1 MVTNN
6 LLKRL
11 PGQRTPLLLLVLGVA
26 LLVGALVL
34 YARGDSGE
42 PTLVSDQPCPSGAPC
57 AVVADEAT
65 TPPPLG
71 VVDSAADSGD
81 TPPAQ
86 PQPMDTPSPA
96 PPSPELSP
104 IQIQTPPDADVYD
117 AEPPECVGVGEAISD
132 GHSTRVIGD
141 IATSA
146 AAVKSARVV
155 GYLRFVMSMFGDVKD
170 TGRERFVTV
179 TTVDGISDVDF
190 EIEAPGAGRQIAVT
204 LRRTADGDMFIR
216 SDSLELLADTS
227 SLVSVPATPLGD
239 GGVASWV
246 SLRSVV
252 PSGAL
257 PGPQSGWELPYEDK
271 LMVYA
276 DLVEMAS
283 WLVDNGSELYAR
295 TVLDERTGLAV
306 MCVGVSLGDLAESP
320 LPNSSVFAELQ
331 TVMLLGGMEAP
342 AEVWGSLPT
351 TVLLTLADNGD
362 VYALEMRTD
371 MAPVLVHAARSLQ
384 PVDAEDEEIAMMEA
398 MIGQVAGQFEIQLV
412 VDAINDPELV
422 LSG

>member
-42 PTLVSDQPCPSGAPC
+42 PTLVSDQPPPPSAGL

-65 TPPPLG
+65 TPPALG

-96 PPSPELSP
+96 PPSPELP
-104 IQIQTPPDADVYD
+104 PVQVQTPPDADVYG

-132 GHSTRVIGD
+132 DYSTRLIGD

-146 AAVKSARVV
+146 AAVRSARVV
-155 GYLRFVMSMFGDVKD
+155 GYGRFVVSMLGDVDD
-170 TGRERFVTV
+170 TGRERFATAITV
-179 TTVDGISDVDF
+179 GGISEGHVLIQVPGSERLIGVD
-190 EIEAPGAGRQIAVT
+190 

-216 SDSLELLADTS
+216 ADSLELLADTS
-227 SLVSVPATPLGD
+227 SLVSVPSSPLGD
-239 GGVASWV
+239 DGAESWV
-246 SLRSVV
+246 SLRSLAG
-252 PSGAL
+252 SGAL
-257 PGPQSGWELPYEDK
+257 PGPQSGWELPDEDE

-283 WLVDNGSELYAR
+283 WLVDNGSELDAR
-295 TVLDERTGLAV
+295 IVLDERTGLAS
-306 MCVGVSLGDLAESP
+306 MCFGVSLGDLAESP
-320 LPNSSVFAELQ
+320 LSDSSLFADLQ
-331 TVMLLGGMEAP
+331 IVALLGGVEAP
-342 AEVWGSLPT
+342 AEVWELLSA
-351 TVLLTLADNGD
+351 TVILTLADNGD

-371 MAPVLVHAARSLQ
+371 MAPLLVHLARSLQ
-384 PVDAEDEEIAMMEA
+384 PDDAEDEQIATMET
-398 MIGQVAGQFEIQLV
+398 MIGQIAAHFEMQFV

-422 LSG
+422 LAG